1 MACLPINLDIV
12 PPVILELVVTDP
24 HIVKF
29 KWIGTV
35 LGLSESN
42 NRGATVY
49 TPRKS
54 LERNMGM

>member
-1 MACLPINLDIV
+1 MACPPINRDII

-24 HIVKF
+24 HIVKV
-29 KWIGTV
+29 KWIRTV

-49 TPRKS
+49 TGLVS
-54 LERNMGM
+54 AG